1 MVWVCIIIYGEI
13 IVINNNGGQIFS
25 TLDYANKNIEKFDEY
40 WITPQNIKINN
51 VANLFNLKY
60 FKLTTKKLKEEIS
73 RISKFKGVKI
83 VEIETSSSLDIKI
96 DKKLSLV

>member
-1 MVWVCIIIYGEI
+1 MSL
-13 IVINNNGGQIFS
+13 FS
-25 TLDYANKNIEKFDEY
+25 TLEYANKNIEKFDEF

-60 FKLTTKKLKEEIS
+60 FKLNTKELKEEIS
-73 RISKFKGVKI
+73 KISNLKGVKI
-83 VEIETSSSLDIKI
+83 IEIKTSSSLDIEI